1 MLTLTDSAKEQIL
14 TALSK
19 QDNKAALRVEA
30 HTNGTSEFSYGL
42 KLISLDE
49 KTPEDETVE
58 GGEFQIF
65 VEHQGT

>member
-1 MLTLTDSAKEQIL
+1 MLTLTDAAKEQIL

-42 KLISLDE
+42 KLISLDKE
-49 KTPEDETVE
+49 ILRSVETPKC
-58 GGEFQIF
+58 
-65 VEHQGT
+65 